1 MNRHTSKLEQHKHEE
16 TVSDHQ
22 NATQTAAAEFD
33 GAEQAIRHDSTHTVV
48 PAAVAERL
56 RKSVEREPR
65 PRRSW
70 WRRMFGQS

>member
-16 TVSDHQ
+16 TVSHQ
-22 NATQTAAAEFD
+22 QSTAQTAAVEFD
-33 GAEQAIRHDSTHTVV
+33 SAEQAIRHDSTHTVV
-48 PAAVAERL
+48 PPAVAERL

-70 WRRMFGQS
+70 WRRVFGQS